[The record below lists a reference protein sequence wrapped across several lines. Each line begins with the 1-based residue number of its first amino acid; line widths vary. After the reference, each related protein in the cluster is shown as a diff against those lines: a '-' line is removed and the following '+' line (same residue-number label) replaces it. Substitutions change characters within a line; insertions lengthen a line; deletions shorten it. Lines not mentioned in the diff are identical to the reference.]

1 MSPVTHHGLFS
12 RRRFLSWSQAALAAL
27 GTSPLIASPS
37 EAFAAIPPARSADD
51 YYYYA
56 KLGVEKILNAAGTY
70 TYLKA

>member
-12 RRRFLSWSQAALAAL
+12 RRRFLSWSQAAL

-51 YYYYA
+51 YYA